1 MESTITST
9 TNNKLSSGTGSRGQS
24 HSRTDESGAEGTF
37 KSQSMIA
44 DQTVNKAL
52 RSEVRASIP
61 PWKRLLDGCLI
72 LVGLP
77 LWLPV
82 GIVIALVIRMGSRGP
97 IFFRQQ
103 RVGQGGRQ
111 FVCFKFRTMHLNAS
125 QSLHQQHVKDMIQ
138 SSIPM
143 VKLDDENDARLIPG
157 GSWIRASGLDELPQI
172 FNILRGEMSLVG
184 PRPCIP
190 YEYEMYQPWQR
201 RRCDAPPGLTGLW
214 QVSGKNRTT
223 FSQMVHLDIDYARRM
238 SPWLDLWIIIRTPVT
253 ILQQLVEARAAKK
266 SGEHRS
272 PGASGDKPSTI

>member
-9 TNNKLSSGTGSRGQS
+9 ANKKLASATSGAGRSGSRAD
-24 HSRTDESGAEGTF
+24 RAGAEGTF
-37 KSQSMIA
+37 KVQGMITE
-44 DQTVNKAL
+44 QTINEAT
-52 RSEVRASIP
+52 RAQPRAGIP
-61 PWKRLLDGCLI
+61 LWKRALDGCLMLI
-72 LVGLP
+72 GLP

-82 GIVIALVIRMGSRGP
+82 ALVIALVIRVGSRGP
-97 IFFRQQ
+97 VFFRQR

-125 QSLHQQHVKDMIQ
+125 QSVHQNHVKDMIQ

-143 VKLDDENDARLIPG
+143 VKLDDENDSRLIPG
-157 GSWIRASGLDELPQI
+157 GSWIRASGLDELPQL

-214 QVSGKNRTT
+214 QVSGKNHTT
-223 FSQMVHLDIDYARRM
+223 FNEMVQLDIEYARRM
-238 SPWLDLWIIIRTPVT
+238 SPWLDFWIIVRTPLT
-253 ILQQLVEARAAKK
+253 ILQQLLEARAARK
-266 SGEHRS
+266 SGQQRPH
-272 PGASGDKPSTI
+272 GASKN